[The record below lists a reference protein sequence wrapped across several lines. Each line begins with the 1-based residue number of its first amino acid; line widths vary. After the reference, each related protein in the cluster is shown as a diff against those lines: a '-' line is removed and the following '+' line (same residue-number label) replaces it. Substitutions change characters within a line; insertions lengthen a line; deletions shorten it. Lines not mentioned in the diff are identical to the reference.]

1 MPRVSQSYLEARR
14 RQIMDAAITC
24 FAREGFHRAT
34 MQDIVAETG
43 LSAGAIYR
51 YFPSKEDIVAAIAAE
66 HHAAEAAALAE
77 AGSGGDVAAARRH
90 RVGVSLGRLAD
101 PAEQRWRR
109 VTVQVWGEALRN
121 DRVLGIVRG
130 GLDEPVQILAGL
142 FRRGQRDGSLPPA
155 LDPDGAARVCA
166 SIFQG
171 LVLQQA
177 WDPGLDVEAYI
188 TAVLA
193 LIDALAGAGH
203 ATRRTH
209 SGTDPGEP

>member
-1 MPRVSQSYLEARR
+1 MPRVSQSYLQARR

-24 FAREGFHRAT
+24 FAREGFHHAT

-51 YFPSKEDIVAAIAAE
+51 YFRSKEDIVAAIAAE

-77 AGSGGDVAAARRH
+77 VDAGDDVAAALRH
-90 RVGVSLGRLAD
+90 LVGVSLARLAD

-109 VTVQVWGEALRN
+109 VTVQVWGEALRSE
-121 DRVLGIVRG
+121 RVMAIVRG
-130 GLDEPVQILAGL
+130 GLDEPVRILADL
-142 FRRGQRDGSLPPA
+142 FRRGQRGGSLPPG

-177 WDPGLDVEAYI
+177 WDPQLDIEGYVA
-188 TAVLA
+188 AVLA
-193 LIDALAGAGH
+193 LIDALTRPPAGP
-203 ATRRTH
+203 
-209 SGTDPGEP
+209 SGRASEA

>member
-1 MPRVSQSYLEARR
+1 MPRVSQSYLDARR

-77 AGSGGDVAAARRH
+77 ASGDDDVAAALRH
-90 RVGVSLGRLAD
+90 LVGVSLGRLAD

-121 DRVLGIVRG
+121 DRVMGIVRG

-142 FRRGQRDGSLPPA
+142 FRRGQRTGTLAPG

-177 WDPGLDVEAYI
+177 WDPQLDVEACI
-188 TAVLA
+188 SAVLA
-193 LIDALAGAGH
+193 LIDALARAPEESPG
-203 ATRRTH
+203 RT
-209 SGTDPGEP
+209 SRT

>member
-1 MPRVSQSYLEARR
+1 MPRVSQGYLEARR

-51 YFPSKEDIVAAIAAE
+51 YFRSKEDIVAAIAAE

-77 AGSGGDVAAARRH
+77 AGGGDVAAALRH
-90 RVGVSLGRLAD
+90 LVGVSLGRLAD

-121 DRVLGIVRG
+121 ERVMGIVRG

-142 FRRGQRDGSLPPA
+142 FRRGQRDGTLPAA

-177 WDPGLDVEAYI
+177 WDPQLDVEAYI
-188 TAVLA
+188 SAVLA
-193 LIDALAGAGH
+193 LIDALARAPQE
-203 ATRRTH
+203 A
-209 SGTDPGEP
+209 PGRA

>member
-1 MPRVSQSYLEARR
+1 MPRVSQSYLDARR
-14 RQIMDAAITC
+14 RQIMDAAVTC

-51 YFPSKEDIVAAIAAE
+51 YFRSKEDIVAAIAAE

-77 AGSGGDVAAARRH
+77 AGGGGDVGAALRH
-90 RVGVSLGRLAD
+90 LVEVSLGRLAD

-121 DRVLGIVRG
+121 DRVMGIVRS
-130 GLDEPVQILAGL
+130 GLDEPVQILADL
-142 FRRGQRDGSLPPA
+142 FRRGQRTGSLPPG

-171 LVLQQA
+171 MVLQQA
-177 WDPGLDVEAYI
+177 WDPQLDVGAYI
-188 TAVLA
+188 CAVMA
-193 LIDALAGAGH
+193 LIDALAGA
-203 ATRRTH
+203 
-209 SGTDPGEP
+209 PGEPAAPASPA

>member
-1 MPRVSQSYLEARR
+1 MPRVSQSYLDSRR

-24 FAREGFHRAT
+24 FARHGFDQAT

-43 LSAGAIYR
+43 MSAGAIYR
-51 YFPSKEDIVAAIAAE
+51 YFRSKEDIVAAIAAE

-77 AGSGGDVAAARRH
+77 WRGGDDVAEALRH
-90 RVGVSLGRLAD
+90 LVGVSLGRLAD

-109 VTVQVWGEALRN
+109 VTVQVWGEALHN
-121 DRVLGIVRG
+121 DRVMSIVRG
-130 GLDEPVQILAGL
+130 GLDAPLQILAEL
-142 FRRGQRDGSLPPA
+142 FRQGQRDGRLPQQ

-177 WDPGLDVEAYI
+177 CDPGLDVQAYI
-188 TAVLA
+188 NAVLA
-193 LIDALAGAGH
+193 LVDALALTPAQPH
-203 ATRRTH
+203 PSR
-209 SGTDPGEP
+209 S